1 MKPSLIPL
9 AVSALLCGGIVHAQD
24 AVDHDGHN
32 RLRMHFSK
40 SSETD
45 LVTVVVGDFQ
55 RSPENN
61 WLIGATWGHD
71 LSDTLFGL
79 PFPMTWHLGVQY
91 FDEQGYQ
98 QDAWGGTAFVK
109 ANYRMRVPWTQ
120 KHIDLGLGE
129 GLSYVDRIP
138 MSEQRDFA
146 KKGPGVHSE
155 KLMNYLEWTI
165 DLPLRQFASLE
176 PLFQGGG
183 IEDMSVGFIVWHR
196 SSVFGVFAD
205 EKGGVNFMGFGFEAK
220 F

>member
-1 MKPSLIPL
+1 MKHSVLPL
-9 AVSALLCGGIVHAQD
+9 TISALLLGGVAHAD
-24 AVDHDGHN
+24 DGTGN
-32 RLRMHFSK
+32 GDRLRVYFSK

-55 RSPENN
+55 RSPESNY
-61 WLIGATWGHD
+61 LLGATWGRD

-79 PFPMTWHLGVQY
+79 PFPMTWHVGVQY
-91 FDEQGYQ
+91 LAERGYQ
-98 QDAWGGTAFVK
+98 ADGWGATTFIK

-129 GLSYVDRIP
+129 GLSYVNRIP

-146 KKGPGVHSE
+146 KKGPDVHSE

-165 DLPLRQFASLE
+165 DLPLRQFDSMQS
-176 PLFQGGG
+176 LFQNGGL
-183 IEDMSVGFIVWHR
+183 EDMSVGFIVWHR
-196 SSVFGVFAD
+196 SSVFGVFAE
-205 EKGGVNFMGFGFEAK
+205 EKGGVNFMGFGVEAK

>member
-1 MKPSLIPL
+1 MRR
-9 AVSALLCGGIVHAQD
+9 ARCR
-24 AVDHDGHN
+24 DGRAGSDT
-32 RLRMHFSK
+32 RLRVYFSK

-55 RSPENN
+55 RSPESNY
-61 WLIGATWGHD
+61 LLGATWGRD

-79 PFPMTWHLGVQY
+79 PFPMTWHVGVQY
-91 FDEQGYQ
+91 LAERGYQ
-98 QDAWGGTAFVK
+98 ADGWGATTFIK

-129 GLSYVDRIP
+129 GLSYVNRIP

-146 KKGPGVHSE
+146 KKGPDVHSE

-165 DLPLRQFASLE
+165 DLPLRQFDSMQS
-176 PLFQGGG
+176 LFQNGGL
-183 IEDMSVGFIVWHR
+183 EDMSVGFIVWHR
-196 SSVFGVFAD
+196 SSVFGVFAE
-205 EKGGVNFMGFGFEAK
+205 EKGGVNFMGFGVEAK